1 MNDGHEIPVFADP
14 LARWLVMAAYR
25 ITDTAQ
31 LVSAMGEQLVAADIP
46 LYRLAYFQ
54 LTLHPERLGCG
65 YFWRRGKG
73 SHIGPAPHGLLKQQ
87 QYLDNPLPVVL
98 EQKKTIRVRLEQ
110 SEPQAPVLRELKAD
124 GATDYV
130 ALPLIFS
137 TGHVDALSIVSDRL
151 GGFSARDLERM
162 YQLQFA
168 FSRIVENLSAP
179 RHRHQPARCLCRA
192 RRRAAHPRRRG

>member
-1 MNDGHEIPVFADP
+1 MVF
-14 LARWLVMAAYR
+14 
-25 ITDTAQ
+25 
-31 LVSAMGEQLVAADIP
+31 
-46 LYRLAYFQ
+46 
-54 LTLHPERLGCG
+54 
-65 YFWRRGKG
+65 
-73 SHIGPAPHGLLKQQ
+73 
-87 QYLDNPLPVVL
+87 

-137 TGHVDALSIVSDRL
+137 TGHVDALSVVSDRP

-168 FSRIVENLSAP
+168 FSRIVEIYQLRDIAINLLDAYVG
-179 RHRHQPARCLCRA
+179 RA
-192 RRRAAHPRRRG
+192 AGPAHPRRRG